1 MLLSIDLT
9 RHEIIEVYIRSIL
22 ATCARLSPV
31 HIQLCLHLLLEPHD
45 HVQAVTV
52 EDLED
57 EHVIAL
63 VRLANCNS
71 ASQDALCVKMR
82 LIDQV
87 FNLSPLVLRRDSR
100 SWLINFG
107 KELRGLRGLL
117 VQLEEK

>member
-9 RHEIIEVYIRSIL
+9 CHEIIEVYIRGIL
-22 ATCARLSPV
+22 ATRTSLSPV

-45 HVQAVTV
+45 HVQAVAI

-63 VRLANCNS
+63 VWLADCNG
-71 ASQDALCVKMR
+71 AAQDALGVKMR

-87 FNLSPLVLRRDSR
+87 FYLSPLVFGRDSR
-100 SWLINFG
+100 SRLIYFG
-107 KELRGLRGLL
+107 KELGILRWLL
-117 VQLEEK
+117 VQLEEE